1 MRAPSLSMFS
11 FQSITGAASRPACL
25 TPLSRHL

>member
-1 MRAPSLSMFS
+1 MSAPSLSMLS
-11 FQSITGAASRPACL
+11 FQGVSGAASRPACL

>member
-1 MRAPSLSMFS
+1 MSAPSLSMLS
-11 FQSITGAASRPACL
+11 FQRVSGAASRPACL

>member
-1 MRAPSLSMFS
+1 MFS